1 MNFVRL
7 TRSERKA
14 ENKLISDKNVLE
26 RVLSNLRF
34 NFNQKK
40 INQ

>member
-1 MNFVRL
+1 MNYVRL

-34 NFNQKK
+34 NFNLKK
-40 INQ
+40 FNQ